1 MAKARADESEG
12 QKVAL
17 EDHIQTLKVSKI
29 LKYIVVNIV
38 TIVLRIIKAD
48 VSTFKSMVHCTYS
61 TYMIMAVQSLYT
73 LPVKRKCISETD

>member
-29 LKYIVVNIV
+29 FKYIVVNIV

-61 TYMIMAVQSLYT
+61 TYMIMAVQSLCT